1 MTARDT
7 VSRLHVELPAGP
19 RVPLLHK
26 LVHHACIS
34 AGIDGTARMLIQPRD
49 MRPCAVMRANLVVA
63 NPDGKVAGDLN

>member
-34 AGIDGTARMLIQPRD
+34 AGIDGTARMLIQPRE
-49 MRPCAVMRANLVVA
+49 MRPGAWRIQTGRWLVTSIEVHTR
-63 NPDGKVAGDLN
+63 